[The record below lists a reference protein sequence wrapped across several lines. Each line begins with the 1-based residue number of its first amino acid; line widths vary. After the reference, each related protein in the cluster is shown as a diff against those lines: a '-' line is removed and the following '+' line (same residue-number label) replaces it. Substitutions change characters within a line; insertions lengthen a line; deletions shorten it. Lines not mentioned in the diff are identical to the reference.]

1 MVDEWIDV
9 WTEGWKEG
17 WTDRK
22 MDERTN
28 QRTHLPLPQV
38 SFSVLLGVASRG
50 HECSQK

>member
-1 MVDEWIDV
+1 MDRCVDRGV
-9 WTEGWKEG
+9 EGRVEG